1 MRADEGKEKSVRD
14 KRLKT
19 LDSESLDL
27 ENEVKEMAGRK
38 DKDRKETEKETARLV
53 ENLEKQEEILLEE
66 KGKRRER

>member
-1 MRADEGKEKSVRD
+1 MKVRRKSVCY

-38 DKDRKETEKETARLV
+38 DKDRKETEKETARLA
-53 ENLEKQEEILLEE
+53 ESLEKQEEIVLEE
-66 KGKRRER
+66 RKVIEEKDRK